1 MSAFFMELVSRTDE
15 ARREFETNSRV
26 LDIVANGLSL
36 ERYRKLLLEL
46 YHVVWH
52 FNPTCAAA
60 ACRITDQHRE
70 IRYFLYDHMN
80 EEKGHEEWVLNDLK
94 VVGVSGEQARA
105 YEPTLIM
112 LGLNGYNYWSADRR
126 HPCSVLGMLYAL
138 EVVASVYGGQMT
150 AAITDS
156 LLLEGDRGISFIS
169 SHATLDAE
177 HMADLRVVLNKLED
191 VPAQAAVIESTIFNF
206 HQFGRVLESV

>member
-15 ARREFETNSRV
+15 ARREFETSSRV

-60 ACRITDQHRE
+60 ACRITDQHRDV
-70 IRYFLYDHMN
+70 RYFLYDHMN
-80 EEKGHEEWVLNDLK
+80 EEKGHEEWVLNDLQ

-177 HMADLRVVLNKLED
+177 HMADLRVVLNKIED
-191 VPAQAAVIESTIFNF
+191 EAAQAAVIESTVFNF

>member
-60 ACRITDQHRE
+60 ACRITDQHRDV
-70 IRYFLYDHMN
+70 RYFLYDHMN
-80 EEKGHEEWVLNDLK
+80 EEKGHEEWVLNDLQ
-94 VVGVSGEQARA
+94 VVGVSGEQARG
-105 YEPTLIM
+105 YEPTLVM

-150 AAITDS
+150 AAITES

-177 HMADLRVVLNKLED
+177 HLADLRVVLNKIED
-191 VPAQAAVIESTIFNF
+191 EPAQAAVIESTVFNF

>member
-1 MSAFFMELVSRTDE
+1 MSTFFLDLVSATDE
-15 ARREFETNSRV
+15 ARREFESSSKV

-36 ERYRKLLLEL
+36 DRYRNLLLEL

-60 ACRITDQHRE
+60 AARVGDEHRNV
-70 IRYFLYDHMN
+70 RYFLYDHMH
-80 EEKGHEEWVLNDLK
+80 EEQGHEQWVLNDLSAM
-94 VVGVSGEQARA
+94 GVSADRARA
-105 YEPTLIM
+105 YKPTMVM

-126 HPCSVLGMLYAL
+126 HPCSVLGMVYAL

-156 LLLEGDRGISFIS
+156 LLLRGDQGITFIS
-169 SHATLDAE
+169 SHATMDVEHLAE
-177 HMADLRVVLNKLED
+177 LRVVLNQIDDED
-191 VPAQAAVIESTIFNF
+191 AKNAVVESTSFNF
-206 HQFGRVLESV
+206 HQFGRVFELI